1 MVLWPPRWG
10 GAVAPPWPG
19 LAWRRRAL
27 ACAAVAAMV
36 VGLLDPDHALALL
49 QLKHWFTSIDESVT
63 AFQSWKSGKDCYEW
77 DGIHSGA
84 HTGHVISLD
93 LGDRGLETDHLDHVL
108 FELTSLR
115 HLHLGGNN
123 FNLSEIPSTGFER
136 LTSLTHLNLSNCNFA
151 GQVPA
156 YSIGQLTK
164 LVSLNIS
171 FTPELTE
178 LFNDGYRFSGD
189 ITYLG
194 QLMLPNLTA
203 LVANL
208 TRLRELHLG
217 WVYMLGQGEE
227 WCNGLAKHTLDL
239 RVLSL
244 PFCFLSSP
252 ICGPLDRLHS
262 LSTI

>member
-1 MVLWPPRWG
+1 
-10 GAVAPPWPG
+10 
-19 LAWRRRAL
+19 
-27 ACAAVAAMV
+27 
-36 VGLLDPDHALALL
+36 
-49 QLKHWFTSIDESVT
+49 
-63 AFQSWKSGKDCYEW
+63 
-77 DGIHSGA
+77 
-84 HTGHVISLD
+84 
-93 LGDRGLETDHLDHVL
+93 LETDHLDHVL

-156 YSIGQLTK
+156 YSIGRLTK
-164 LVSLNIS
+164 LVSLDIS
-171 FTPELTE
+171 VTPELTE
-178 LFNDGYRFSGD
+178 LFANGYRFSGD

-194 QLMLPNLTA
+194 QLILPNLTA

-208 TRLRELHLG
+208 THLRELHLG

-252 ICGPLDRLHS
+252 ICGPLARLHS
-262 LSTI
+262 LSKLDLLFNHLTGLIPEFFANFSSLSVLQLSYNYIEGLVPVINAKSK